1 MIMGPQMNA
10 NARKCKTYKLV
21 CGVRS
26 ASMGIA
32 HGYSDMPTQKILA
45 FICVH
50 LRTSKSIKVRG
61 GGHKVNG

>member
-32 HGYSDMPTQKILA
+32 HGYSDMPTQKNIS
-45 FICVH
+45 VH
-50 LRTSKSIKVRG
+50 LRSFADFQ
-61 GGHKVNG
+61 

>member
-32 HGYSDMPTQKILA
+32 HGYSDMPAQKNIS
-45 FICVH
+45 VH
-50 LRTSKSIKVRG
+50 LRSFADFKIDQGSRRG
-61 GGHKVNG
+61 A